1 MFKPARIESYR
12 GRIPVSEEA
21 RKEAR
26 AAMGGEQTALAV
38 GPLAVP
44 TAPIATPVAS
54 EILPPILKS
63 DNRLSRAAKSSTL
76 LPVTIAEP
84 NHSVKLPKSTMQQIK
99 LTLALLP
106 AAPDNPTSI
115 KQYLEMAHQL
125 LDSQLRKKGKLPPIA
140 QRGGVTAPE

>member
-1 MFKPARIESYR
+1 MFKPARIESHR

-26 AAMGGEQTALAV
+26 AAMGGEQTALAA

-44 TAPIATPVAS
+44 AAPAPEPAAAQVLLPTPEPAS
-54 EILPPILKS
+54 RPP
-63 DNRLSRAAKSSTL
+63 RTAKSPAAS
-76 LPVTIAEP
+76 PATIAEP

-106 AAPDNPTSI
+106 ADPSNPTSI
-115 KQYLEMAHQL
+115 KQYLEMAHRL
-125 LDSQLRKKGKLPPIA
+125 LDSQLRKKGKLPPA
-140 QRGGVTAPE
+140 A

>member
-1 MFKPARIESYR
+1 MFKPARIESHR

-26 AAMGGEQTALAV
+26 AAMGGEQTALAA

-44 TAPIATPVAS
+44 TAPATEPAAAQALPSTPEPAS
-54 EILPPILKS
+54 RP
-63 DNRLSRAAKSSTL
+63 SRAAKSPAAS
-76 LPVTIAEP
+76 PATIAEP

-125 LDSQLRKKGKLPPIA
+125 LDSQLRKKGKLPP
-140 QRGGVTAPE
+140 TA